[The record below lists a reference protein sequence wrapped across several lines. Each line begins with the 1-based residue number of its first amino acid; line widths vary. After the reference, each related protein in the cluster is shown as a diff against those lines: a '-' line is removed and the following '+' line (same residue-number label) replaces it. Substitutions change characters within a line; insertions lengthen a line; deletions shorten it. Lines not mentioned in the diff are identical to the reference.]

1 MSRKRTKFEK
11 FKTWLLRRKEFR
23 YKDVDAAFG
32 RYCQSEHIYLN
43 SLRRH
48 RIVKKV
54 ARGRYQVADA
64 TRLRGITTGDLHAKS
79 QVQVLRRRVEEYR
92 KDCYEAWGELA
103 KLRQELATKKE
114 TKNEQETGV
123 RTEHANDT

>member
-1 MSRKRTKFEK
+1 MPRRPTKFEK
-11 FKTWLLRRKEFR
+11 FKGWLLRRKTFR

-32 RYCQSEHIYLN
+32 RYCGSEHVYLN

-54 ARGRYQVADA
+54 ARGLYQVADA
-64 TRLRGITTGDLHAKS
+64 TRLKGITTGDLHAKS
-79 QVQVLRRRVEEYR
+79 QVKVLQRRVEEYR
-92 KDCYEAWGELA
+92 QDCYEAWGELA
-103 KLRQELATKKE
+103 KLRAELARKE

-123 RTEHANDT
+123 RPEHSNDPR